1 MSEHPAATMHHL
13 LYRVLRP
20 LLFRL
25 DPETAHH
32 LSLASLQCA
41 ARLGR
46 LNPLRLA
53 PPVLERQM
61 IGLRF
66 PNPVGL
72 AAGMDKNGDYL
83 DGLAA
88 LGFGFIELGT
98 VTPRPQPGNPRPR
111 LFRLPKAGALI
122 NRMGFNNKGVDHL
135 IQRVRTAR
143 FRGMLGINIGKNRD
157 TPVERALDDYRQGL
171 AKVYAH
177 AGYVA
182 INISS
187 PNTPGLRTLQHGDQ
201 LDRLLGG
208 IKSDQHRLEREHG
221 RYVPVVVKISPDLS
235 PEELEPLAAT
245 MRRHGIDAVIA
256 TNTTAGRSEVRG
268 LPHGEEEGGLSGR
281 PLAGLSTGIVTELHR
296 ITGGALP
303 IIGCG
308 GIFSGDDAVRKVR
321 AGAALVQIYTG
332 FIYRGP
338 ALIPEIVA
346 ALAGADGER

>member
-1 MSEHPAATMHHL
+1 MGELRTATMHG
-13 LYRVLRP
+13 LYRLLRP

-32 LSLASLQCA
+32 LSLASLRLA

-46 LNPLRLA
+46 LNPLRMPALR
-53 PPVLERQM
+53 LEREV
-61 IGLRF
+61 IGLHF
-66 PNPVGL
+66 PNPLGL

-98 VTPRPQPGNPRPR
+98 VTPRPQAGNPRPR
-111 LFRLPKAGALI
+111 LFRLPEAGAVI
-122 NRMGFNNKGVDHL
+122 NRMGFNNKGVDYL
-135 IQRVRTAR
+135 VERVRSAR
-143 FRGMLGINIGKNRD
+143 FDGVLGINIGKNRD
-157 TPVERALDDYRQGL
+157 TPVADALDDYLKCLG
-171 AKVYAH
+171 KVYAH

-187 PNTPGLRTLQHGDQ
+187 PNTPGLRDLQRGES
-201 LDRLLGG
+201 LDRLLSGLKG
-208 IKSDQHRLEREHG
+208 EQRRLETEHG
-221 RYVPVVVKISPDLS
+221 RYVPLVIKISPDLN
-235 PEELEPLAAT
+235 PEELEPLAASV
-245 MRRHGIDAVIA
+245 RGHGIDAVIA
-256 TNTTAGRSEVRG
+256 TNTTVARTSVQG
-268 LPHGEEEGGLSGR
+268 LAHGGEEGGLSGR
-281 PLAGLSTGIVTELHR
+281 PLAGPSNRAIAELHR
-296 ITGGALP
+296 INSSLP

-308 GIFSGDDAVRKVR
+308 GICSGDDAVQKLQ

-346 ALAGADGER
+346 ALR